1 VTTFVCIC
9 NKPGFLEAALVRNT
23 SRVVEDA
30 LLVVGA
36 QVLRASESEAA
47 AAEVVADYQEPTQWQ
62 DGGRGKKGRGCII
75 YSFTSRYL
83 HVFIHFLAQGG
94 AITFLLRESTFGC

>member
-1 VTTFVCIC
+1 M
-9 NKPGFLEAALVRNT
+9 
-23 SRVVEDA
+23 VEDA

-62 DGGRGKKGRGCII
+62 DGGRGKKGRGRII
-75 YSFTSRYL
+75 YSLPLSIFTC
-83 HVFIHFLAQGG
+83 FIHCLAQGG
-94 AITFLLRESTFGC
+94 AITCLLRENTFGC